1 MSETVKTAITYLLQL
16 VTGYLPQ
23 GLSFVLFIYA
33 FCRQRIDRKRFV
45 LSVGVMFLVIW
56 LTRNLPVNFGVHTLL
71 NMLALIGLSC
81 GVCGLRL
88 EKTVVGCLLA
98 TVVMFCTEA
107 LNVAVLWLILGRERT
122 DALLTDSLIKALL
135 VIPSMVLFTLGT
147 VIFYLLRT
155 RSLRVPEKERA

>member
-1 MSETVKTAITYLLQL
+1 
-16 VTGYLPQ
+16 
-23 GLSFVLFIYA
+23 
-33 FCRQRIDRKRFV
+33 
-45 LSVGVMFLVIW
+45 
-56 LTRNLPVNFGVHTLL
+56 
-71 NMLALIGLSC
+71 MLALIGLSC

-135 VIPSMVLFTLGT
+135 VIPSMALFTLGT
-147 VIFYLLRT
+147 VIFYCLRA
-155 RSLRVPEKERA
+155 RSLRVPEKGRA